1 MKCNILKCVSSVV
14 QEFGLLD
21 KVFFITLDN
30 ASCNPSTMSIFSP
43 MFASYLGLDPDPID
57 PNAQNL
63 VLCINVVL
71 AI

>member
-1 MKCNILKCVSSVV
+1 
-14 QEFGLLD
+14 LLD

-57 PNAQNL
+57 PNAKNL
-63 VLCINVVL
+63 VLCISVVL